1 MAATHIATPV
11 YDRVKEV
18 KEFDES
24 KMGVKGLVDSG
35 ITSIPNMFI
44 HPPETLSTLKKPTS
58 QTCIKNT
65 IPMIDLSNFNIPTKR
80 HHLVKKSEMPLPHGA
95 SSKSSTMGYLCQ
107 S

>member
-1 MAATHIATPV
+1 MAATHIATPI
-11 YDRVKEV
+11 YDRVKDV

-58 QTCIKNT
+58 QTCTKKS
-65 IPMIDLSNFNIPTKR
+65 IPLITTPTCG
-80 HHLVKKSEMPLPHGA
+80 KKSEMPLPHGA